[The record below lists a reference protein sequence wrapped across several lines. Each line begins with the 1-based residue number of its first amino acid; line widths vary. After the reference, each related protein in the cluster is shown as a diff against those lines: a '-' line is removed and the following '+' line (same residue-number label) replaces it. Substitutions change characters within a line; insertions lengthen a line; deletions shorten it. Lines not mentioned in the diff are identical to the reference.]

1 MPPRAVA
8 LVLALIVAGA
18 PSSARAQDTDD
29 ALTKRALQLRR
40 EGRDAEALD
49 LFRRAYAASPT
60 PRNLAQIALAE
71 QALGRWVDAER
82 DLVQALA
89 SADDAW
95 IARTRATLEKSLA
108 AIREH
113 LGSLEVTGGVPGAEV
128 WVNGAKAGALP
139 LRAPLRVEA
148 GSVVL
153 EVRASGYTSV
163 RRVTSVEPGGT
174 AREPITLVPIA
185 PSPVPVPSPEPE
197 PAPAPTAPARRSPII
212 PPAPPAPDR
221 ALRIVSYVAFGSGA
235 LAIGAGAYFGV
246 RTLVVKSDRD
256 AACAGVSCAS
266 RDGVALDGDARSLAL
281 RSTTWFVAG
290 GVAALAGVVL
300 HWRSLPDARAV
311 RLAPVVGPNHAGAT
325 LGGSW

>member
-8 LVLALIVAGA
+8 AIALALIVAGV
-18 PSSARAQDTDD
+18 PLSARAEDTDD
-29 ALTKRALQLRR
+29 AQTKRALQLRR

-49 LFRRAYAASPT
+49 LFRRAYGASPT

-95 IARTRATLEKSLA
+95 IARTRATLERSLA

-113 LGSLEVTGGVPGAEV
+113 LGSLDVTGGVPGAEV
-128 WVNGAKAGALP
+128 WVNGARAGVLP
-139 LRAPLRVEA
+139 LDAPLRIEA
-148 GSVVL
+148 GSVVV
-153 EVRASGYTSV
+153 EVRATGYTSV

-185 PSPVPVPSPEPE
+185 PPSTESPATPPPTVTPPVVP
-197 PAPAPTAPARRSPII
+197 
-212 PPAPPAPDR
+212 PPVAPPAPDR
-221 ALRIVSYVAFGSGA
+221 LLRGASYVAFGVGA
-235 LAIGAGAYFGV
+235 LGVGAGVYFGI
-246 RTLVVKSDRD
+246 RTLAVKSDRD
-256 AACAGVSCAS
+256 ASCGASSCATS
-266 RDGVALDGDARSLAL
+266 QGVALDGDARSLAL
-281 RSTTWFVAG
+281 RSTAWFIAG
-290 GVAALAGVVL
+290 GAAALTGVL
-300 HWRSLPDARAV
+300 LYWRSLPVPSARSV
-311 RLAPVVGPNHAGAT
+311 RLAPFVGPNHAGAT

>member
-8 LVLALIVAGA
+8 IAVALIVAAVPVG
-18 PSSARAQDTDD
+18 ARAQDTDD

-49 LFRRAYAASPT
+49 LFRRAYGAAPT

-71 QALGRWVDAER
+71 QALGRWIDAER

-95 IARTRATLEKSLA
+95 IGRTRATLERSLA

-113 LGSLEVTGGVPGAEV
+113 LGSLDVTGGVPGAEV
-128 WVNGAKAGALP
+128 WVNGAQVGTLP

-174 AREPITLVPIA
+174 AREPITLVPITA
-185 PSPVPVPSPEPE
+185 PTPTPEPPVKPPPSAVPPAQ
-197 PAPAPTAPARRSPII
+197 PAPVT
-212 PPAPPAPDR
+212 PPAPDR
-221 ALRIVSYVAFGSGA
+221 TLRVASFVAFGAGA
-235 LAIGAGAYFGV
+235 LGIGAGAFFGV
-246 RTLVVKSDRD
+246 RTLAVKSDRD
-256 AACAGVSCAS
+256 AVCGASSCGS
-266 RDGVALDGDARSLAL
+266 PQGVALDGDARSLAL
-281 RSTTWFVAG
+281 RSTVWFIAG
-290 GVAALAGVVL
+290 GAAALTGVL
-300 HWRSLPDARAV
+300 LYWRSLPTPNARSV
-311 RLAPVVGPNHAGAT
+311 RLAPFVGPNHAGAT